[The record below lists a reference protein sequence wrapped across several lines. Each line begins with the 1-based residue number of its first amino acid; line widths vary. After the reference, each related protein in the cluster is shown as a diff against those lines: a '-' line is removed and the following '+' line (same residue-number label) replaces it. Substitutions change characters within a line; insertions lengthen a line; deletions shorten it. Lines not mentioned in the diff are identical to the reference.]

1 MGVWQGSS
9 GNIIIWSPVTILCM
23 WVVAVVVVIAFGGAY
38 RLPGFCGNQHVR
50 DPTWNQNPFLNRL
63 GNGSRSCF
71 VGLRC
76 FGNTSSSFHFAF
88 ICMHFP
94 SYSFHLHAYSFHF
107 ALISCHVPFICIHFP
122 SFSFHSLHSCHFHSN
137 VHSCPFI
144 FRSLH
149 FPFILHSCPFISF
162 LELWKWLYGLA
173 RRPSA
178 TNGYR

>member
-1 MGVWQGSS
+1 MISRHNPLHVSS
-9 GNIIIWSPVTILCM
+9 CCCCGYRFWGGLSLTRVLWKSACARSNMKPKSIPKRARKWIEELFCWSQVLRQHFKFLSFCIHLH
-23 WVVAVVVVIAFGGAY
+23 AFS
-38 RLPGFCGNQHVR
+38 FI
-50 DPTWNQNPFLNRL
+50 FL
-63 GNGSRSCF
+63 
-71 VGLRC
+71 
-76 FGNTSSSFHFAF
+76 
-88 ICMHFP
+88 
-94 SYSFHLHAYSFHF
+94 YSFHLHAYSFHF